1 MVQLPHSS
9 PPYSQTSGSGAT
21 GFTQGQWASG
31 ATSGQGALLHA
42 TRTKA
47 ASAKSCLIRPGMGQF

>member
-1 MVQLPHSS
+1 
-9 PPYSQTSGSGAT
+9 
-21 GFTQGQWASG
+21 
-31 ATSGQGALLHA
+31 LLHA